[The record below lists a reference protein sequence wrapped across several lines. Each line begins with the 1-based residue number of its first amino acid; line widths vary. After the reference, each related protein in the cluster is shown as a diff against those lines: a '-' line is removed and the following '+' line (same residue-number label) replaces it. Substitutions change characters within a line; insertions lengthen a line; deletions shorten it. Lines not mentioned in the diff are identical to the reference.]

1 MKRIFLTCLLA
12 AVEYSLFSQ
21 MAVSVAEIK
30 SSNLQFNKPVFI
42 SGRVTE
48 VDKISSSACKYMLQ
62 DSQGDKI
69 LVSSVHGCPDLNK
82 VYTVKGTAARDDVSF
97 LMYFKEEE
105 RKLQSAPPPP
115 EEVEY
120 IELQIVDDEAEE
132 IDIKYD
138 EDSEM
143 EPMGSGEDNDAY
155 EEAEEEVFIIV
166 EDMPKFQGGDQSKF
180 RGYIAQNLHYP
191 DSASA
196 KGISGRVFVQFVVNS
211 EGNIVN
217 AKIVRGVD
225 PYLDAEALRV
235 VNSSPRWEPG
245 KQRGKPV
252 SVQFTF
258 PIAFILQ

>member
-1 MKRIFLTCLLA
+1 MCLLA
-12 AVEYSLFSQ
+12 VLEYSLFPQ
-21 MAVSVAEIK
+21 MTVSVAEIK
-30 SSNLQFNKPVFI
+30 STNLHFNKPVFI

-69 LVSSVHGCPDLNK
+69 LVSSVRGCPDINK

-97 LMYFKEEE
+97 LVYFKEEE
-105 RKLQSAPPPP
+105 RKLQSAPPSPK
-115 EEVEY
+115 EIEY
-120 IELQIVDDEAEE
+120 FELQIVDDEAEE
-132 IDIKYD
+132 IEVDADQED
-138 EDSEM
+138 E
-143 EPMGSGEDNDAY
+143 EP
-155 EEAEEEVFIIV
+155 VFIIV
-166 EDMPKFQGGDQSKF
+166 EDMPKFQGGDQSNF
-180 RGYIAQNLHYP
+180 RMYIQQNLHYP

-211 EGNIVN
+211 KGNVVN

-258 PIAFILQ
+258 PIAFVLQ

>member
-1 MKRIFLTCLLA
+1 MKKIFLMCLLA
-12 AVEYSLFSQ
+12 VLEYSLFPQ
-21 MAVSVAEIK
+21 MTVSVAEIK
-30 SSNLQFNKPVFI
+30 STNLHFNKPVFI

-69 LVSSVHGCPDLNK
+69 LVSSVRGCPDLNK

-97 LMYFKEEE
+97 LVYFKEEE

-115 EEVEY
+115 KEVEY
-120 IELQIVDDEAEE
+120 FELQIVDDEAEE
-132 IDIKYD
+132 IEITDD
-138 EDSEM
+138 EDLEKDFK
-143 EPMGSGEDNDAY
+143 EYEKEDDTDQED
-155 EEAEEEVFIIV
+155 EELVFIIV
-166 EDMPKFQGGDQSKF
+166 EDMPEFQGGDQNNF
-180 RGYIAQNLHYP
+180 RMYIQQNLHYP

-211 EGNIVN
+211 KGNVVN

-258 PIAFILQ
+258 PIAFVLQ